1 MTDATAAEHRKAAA
15 AKELQRISPY
25 SWFVLGM
32 LCLIYVFN
40 FLDRQLFATL
50 GVFIA
55 KDMSL
60 TDADLGKLGGIYF
73 AAFYTIIGIPVG
85 WLADRTN
92 RVRILTLACTIWSAA
107 TAGCG
112 FSTNFMQL
120 AISRMTIGVG
130 EAGGA
135 PPSYSIISD
144 YFPAEQRGQALAI
157 FSFGVPLGQA
167 AAVAFGVKVA
177 HEFGWAMAFKA
188 LGVMGIIAGIAL
200 ITLVREPKRGSKDVK
215 IDYHM
220 DEAPPI
226 SLAEEKAKFLPTMR
240 EFFGRPAML
249 FTALSCG
256 SAAFVAYGILNFTV
270 PLLTR
275 QKHIGDDS
283 LALWYSVE
291 LAFIGSLGVWLS
303 GILVAKLRSKGK
315 AWYAIVPGIAQLV
328 VIPFYL
334 AFVNAPTWQL
344 GIAFLAIPVLLNTF
358 YLAPALAVVQ
368 NSMKPS
374 QRTMAGALLLLV
386 LNLIGLGLGPTFVGM
401 MSTDIFLPR
410 LTADFA
416 ALGHGAAAGADLAA
430 IKAHGLQLA
439 MFSLAPFYLIAM
451 VFHFIAA
458 YFHRKETQG
467 AKPTEA
473 QMFSNAILV
482 KFAIGIIG
490 IAVIWYFGPAILWF
504 KYLIYAAF
512 SVFLVLGVVDLVRG
526 NPFKTA
532 S

>member
-1 MTDATAAEHRKAAA
+1 M
-15 AKELQRISPY
+15 
-25 SWFVLGM
+25 
-32 LCLIYVFN
+32 
-40 FLDRQLFATL
+40 
-50 GVFIA
+50 
-55 KDMSL
+55 
-60 TDADLGKLGGIYF
+60 
-73 AAFYTIIGIPVG
+73 
-85 WLADRTN
+85 
-92 RVRILTLACTIWSAA
+92 
-107 TAGCG
+107 
-112 FSTNFMQL
+112 
-120 AISRMTIGVG
+120 
-130 EAGGA
+130 
-135 PPSYSIISD
+135 
-144 YFPAEQRGQALAI
+144 
-157 FSFGVPLGQA
+157 
-167 AAVAFGVKVA
+167 AFGVKVA

-303 GILVAKLRSKGK
+303 GILVDKLRSKGK